1 MKPGDLV
8 LYTNP
13 RSMISPALGIITE
26 EHRGIATDHRF
37 FTVLLHIGRKQ
48 IISENC
54 LSLLGEK
61 QPEYDLG

>member
-1 MKPGDLV
+1 MRVGDLI

-37 FTVLLHIGRKQ
+37 FTVLLHNGRKQ
-48 IISENC
+48 IISEN
-54 LSLLGEK
+54 SLRHLNEV
-61 QPEYDLG
+61 E